1 MSCAAYVH
9 PRSEGVGIRYSLH
22 DFYEISQIPPRPP
35 RSHIAL
41 PRQLMPSAATVD
53 ALNKKGGKVLGCIV
67 EYFGCDFV
75 D

>member
-1 MSCAAYVH
+1 MCIPGPKESVSGTASTTSM
-9 PRSEGVGIRYSLH
+9 RSAR
-22 DFYEISQIPPRPP
+22 FAPRPP

-41 PRQLMPSAATVD
+41 PRQLMPSVATVD